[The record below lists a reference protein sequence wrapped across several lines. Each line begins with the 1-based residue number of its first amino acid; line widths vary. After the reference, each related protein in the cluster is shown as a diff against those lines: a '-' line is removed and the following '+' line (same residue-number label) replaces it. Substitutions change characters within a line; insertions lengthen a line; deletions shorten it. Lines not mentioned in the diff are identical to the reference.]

1 MATSSFFHNVEIKT
15 KEQAGM
21 FCKGLEEISQRCK
34 EECKIDVVKRG
45 KSMRYIID
53 GQGHKF
59 PINDNNVDTPDCRMV
74 ETAAIV
80 DDNVFLCEKYLVT
93 AYRNNNTGD
102 SREDELNYETSIEKI
117 FDTEPTED
125 ELIHFLVSNGF
136 GLYDYI
142 TVNKIRQ
149 LCYLY

>member
-15 KEQAGM
+15 REQAEM
-21 FCKGLEEISQRCK
+21 FCKGLEEISQRC
-34 EECKIDVVKRG
+34 EECKINDVKG
-45 KSMRYIID
+45 SKSMRYIID

-59 PINDNNVDTPDCRMV
+59 PIDDSNADTTNCKMV
-74 ETAAIV
+74 ETATIV
-80 DDNVFLCEKYLVT
+80 DDNVFLIEKYLVT
-93 AYRNNNTGD
+93 AYRNNNAGD
-102 SREDELNYETSIEKI
+102 SREDELNYETSVEKI
-117 FDTEPTED
+117 FDIEPTED

-149 LCYLY
+149 LDYLC